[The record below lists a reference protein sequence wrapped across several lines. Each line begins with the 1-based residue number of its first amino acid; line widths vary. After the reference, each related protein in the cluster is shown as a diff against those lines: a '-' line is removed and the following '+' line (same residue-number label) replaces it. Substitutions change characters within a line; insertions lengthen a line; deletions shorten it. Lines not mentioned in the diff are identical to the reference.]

1 MTSLLVV
8 GEVLAEFMRPSRDSP
23 LNETGVMMGPF
34 PSGAPGIFASAA
46 ARLGIPTALCAVVGD
61 DPFGRLIRDRL
72 QHDGVDVDGVLIH
85 PERATAVAFVAYA
98 STGDRKSSSST

>member
-34 PSGAPGIFASAA
+34 PSGAPRVFASAA
-46 ARLGIPTALCAVVGD
+46 TRLGIPTALCAAVGD
-61 DPFGRLIRDRL
+61 DPFAGSSAI
-72 QHDGVDVDGVLIH
+72 V
-85 PERATAVAFVAYA
+85 F
-98 STGDRKSSSST
+98 STTGSTSTVS